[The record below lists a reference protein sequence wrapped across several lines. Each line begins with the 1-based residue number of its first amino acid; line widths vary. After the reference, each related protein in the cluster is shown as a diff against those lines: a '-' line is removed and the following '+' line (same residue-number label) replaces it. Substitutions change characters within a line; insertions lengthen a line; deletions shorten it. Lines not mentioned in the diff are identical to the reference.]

1 MRMGD
6 RQVGELSVVS
16 YCSELA
22 SGELQDMEFSKSCR
36 QDLEFSKFGIFSILP
51 ARSINFSNFD
61 DIPNFVCKISKS
73 KNLAGKIFTFR
84 SLAEHT

>member
-1 MRMGD
+1 M
-6 RQVGELSVVS
+6 S

-36 QDLEFSKFGIFSILP
+36 QDMEFSKFRIFSILP

-73 KNLAGKIFTFR
+73 KNLACKIFTFR
-84 SLAEHT
+84 SLAEHA

>member
-1 MRMGD
+1 M
-6 RQVGELSVVS
+6 S

-22 SGELQDMEFSKSCR
+22 SGELQDMEFSKFR
-36 QDLEFSKFGIFSILP
+36 ILSILP

-73 KNLAGKIFTFR
+73 KNLACKIFTFR
-84 SLAEHT
+84 SLAEHA